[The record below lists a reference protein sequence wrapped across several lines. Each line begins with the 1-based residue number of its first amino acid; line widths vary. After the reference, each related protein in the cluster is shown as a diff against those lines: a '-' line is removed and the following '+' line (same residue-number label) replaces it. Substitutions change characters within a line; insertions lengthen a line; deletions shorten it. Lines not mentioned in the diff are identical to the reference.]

1 MLLMGFPDR
10 LLMPVFGAAAVRDMF
25 PAMEDVIS
33 QLVDKWE
40 RRVSLQATSHYHGTK
55 DPYGRFGPDY
65 VINPT
70 KDYTR
75 LTLDAISLASMS
87 YRMNSFYSVS
97 STLLGYSTLLI

>member
-1 MLLMGFPDR
+1 MELPDR

-25 PAMEDVIS
+25 SAMEDIIS

-40 RRVSLQATSHYHGTK
+40 RRVSLQATSSNHGTK
-55 DPYGRFGPDY
+55 YACGRFGPDY
-65 VINPT
+65 VIDPV

-87 YRMNSFYSVS
+87 YRMNSFYSVRS
-97 STLLGYSTLLI
+97 APLGYSIVLI